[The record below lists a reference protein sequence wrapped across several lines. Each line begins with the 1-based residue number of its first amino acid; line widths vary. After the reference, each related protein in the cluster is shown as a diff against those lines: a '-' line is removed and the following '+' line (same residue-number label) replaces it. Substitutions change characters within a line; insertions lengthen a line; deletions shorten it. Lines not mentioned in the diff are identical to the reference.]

1 MKSVINGP
9 DLAQAVAPY
18 SPGVVAG
25 PLVFVCQGPIQPGA
39 AEVVG
44 TTVAEQAARTLEN
57 IELVLSKVGA
67 SRADIAKVTVYLA
80 DMDGYAAMNEV
91 YAYFFRG
98 HDFPA
103 RIVIEAA
110 RLPLGLLVEMEAI
123 ALLPAPHH
131 PLTS

>member
-1 MKSVINGP
+1 MKSVISAA
-9 DLAQAVAPY
+9 DLAPAVAPY

-25 PLVFVCQGPIQPGA
+25 PLVFVCQGPIRPGA

-44 TTVAEQAARTLEN
+44 TTIAEQAARTLDN

-67 SRADIAKVTVYLA
+67 SRADIAKMSVYLA

-91 YAYFFRG
+91 YIDFFRG

-110 RLPLGLLVEMEAI
+110 RLPLGLLVEMEAV
-123 ALLPAPHH
+123 AVLPASHAR
-131 PLTS
+131 LTS